1 MRIGLTYDLR
11 DDYLARGWSE
21 QAVAEFDRADTID
34 AIEAA
39 LRSHGHDTDRIG
51 SFEPL
56 AQRLAKGDRWEL
68 VFNIA
73 ESYGG
78 VGRESI
84 VPALLDAHGIPHT
97 FGDALAC
104 AVTLDKPTA
113 KRILRDA
120 GLPTPDFVVVESK
133 FDCDTIDLGW
143 PLFCKPTR
151 EGSSKGVAPDS
162 IARNPY
168 DLRAACTKRLAEFDQ
183 PVLVERMLPGREVTV
198 PILGT
203 GLRAEPIGVLEV
215 TLNPGAEQGVYTY
228 ENKERCEELVR
239 YTLAHDDFAHRCA
252 ALALSAYRLLGCRDA
267 GRVDLRADDRGDPS
281 IIEVNALPGMHPSH
295 SDLPIAASLAGMAY
309 DEVIARIVESARER
323 IASGVNAR

>member
-11 DDYLARGWSE
+11 EDYLARGWSE

-34 AIEAA
+34 AIESA
-39 LRSHGHDTDRIG
+39 LRAAGHDTDRIG

-56 AQRLAKGDRWEL
+56 AQRLAKGHRWDL

-84 VPALLDAHGIPHT
+84 VPALLDAHAIPHT

-120 GLPTPDFVVVESK
+120 GLPTPDFVVVETEA
-133 FDCDTIDLGW
+133 DCDAIDLAF
-143 PLFCKPTR
+143 PLFCKPAR

-162 IARNPY
+162 VARSSAE
-168 DLRAACTKRLAEFDQ
+168 LRAACCRRLAEFDQ
-183 PVLVERMLPGREVTV
+183 PVLVERLLPGREVTV

-203 GLRAEPIGVLEV
+203 GPRAEPIGVLEV
-215 TLNPGAEQGVYTY
+215 SLNEGAEPGVYTY

-239 YTLAHDDFAHRCA
+239 YTLAHDDFARRSA

-267 GRVDLRADDRGDPS
+267 GRVDLRADDRGHPS

-295 SDLPIAASLAGMAY
+295 SDLPIAATLAGLAY
-309 DEVIARIVESARER
+309 DQVIARIVDSARER
-323 IASGVNAR
+323 IGAGANAR